1 MLWKKICKLID
12 VKTIMTL
19 SLTFVFV
26 RLSLE
31 TKITSDNFLNVFMI
45 IVGFYFGTQHEKKG
59 HLEEEVKNNGRTE
72 MD

>member
-31 TKITSDNFLNVFMI
+31 TKIASENFLNVFMI
-45 IVGFYFGTQHEKKG
+45 IVGFYFGTQHEKRI
-59 HLEEEVKNNGRTE
+59 HLEEEAKNNGPTE